1 MLSLNVSSTGVKPT
15 HIAVLKFLA
24 LRGATKHP
32 VNMSSEKLA
41 EKFDVSQQSGS
52 RYILNL
58 VDNGLLE
65 RNLGRK
71 GQILSLTSKAI
82 DILKNEFNEY
92 RLVFDAPEKIM
103 LRGKLES
110 GLGEGAYY
118 ISRKKYQKQINKI
131 MGWEAYDGTF
141 NLRVKE
147 EDMPKLEAV
156 HAANGMLI
164 EGFKEKNRTFGRAWL
179 FEADIVNPKNKKS
192 VDKCAVIVP
201 KRTHYRKVI
210 EIISPEYLRG
220 FFKSKDDQEF
230 IVNVKLNSGN

>member
-1 MLSLNVSSTGVKPT
+1 MLSLIVSSSGVKPA

-32 VNMSSEKLA
+32 VDMSSEKLA

-71 GQILSLTSKAI
+71 GQILSLTQKAV

-92 RLVFDAPEKIM
+92 RLVFDAPEKIT

-118 ISRKKYQKQINKI
+118 ISRKKYQKQINKL

-141 NLRVKE
+141 NLRVEE

-156 HAANGMLI
+156 HAANGMLV
-164 EGFKEKNRTFGRAWL
+164 EGFEEKNRTFGRAWL
-179 FEADIVNPKNKKS
+179 FEAELVNPKNKKS
-192 VDKCAVIVP
+192 IDKCAVIVP

-210 EIISPEYLRG
+210 ELISPEYLRG
-220 FFKSKDDQEF
+220 FFKSKDNQEY
-230 IVNVKLNSGN
+230 IVNVKLNAGK